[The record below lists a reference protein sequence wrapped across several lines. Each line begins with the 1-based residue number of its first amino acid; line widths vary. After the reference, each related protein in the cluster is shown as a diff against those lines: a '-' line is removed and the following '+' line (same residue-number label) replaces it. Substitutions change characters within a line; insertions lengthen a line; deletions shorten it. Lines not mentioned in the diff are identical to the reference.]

1 MRVIP
6 LCIALTVTVSGCV
19 HVVTRGD
26 VEQLAASGPYNDSRL
41 ATEICGKPADVLAS
55 PDAKDP
61 LTAMPRTELLFW
73 SPTTDA
79 EGTATAHI
87 VGTGIKKKWP
97 DEINIGICE
106 GSIAFKY
113 QFRWVDN
120 GRAIVKESSF
130 TEGPVVIKAKR

>member
-6 LCIALTVTVSGCV
+6 LCIALTIAVSGCV
-19 HVVTRGD
+19 HVVTRSD

-41 ATEICGKPADVLAS
+41 ATEICGKSVDVLAS
-55 PDAKDP
+55 PDATSP
-61 LTAMPRTELLFW
+61 LTGFPRTELLSW
-73 SPTTDA
+73 SPTTDT
-79 EGTATAHI
+79 EGAAIAHI
-87 VGTGIKKKWP
+87 VGTGIKKEWP
-97 DEINIGICE
+97 DEIKIGKCE

-113 QFRWVDN
+113 QFRWADN